1 LSLAFQCSIAVVC
14 ILLCIE
20 DFRNRAVRT
29 IWFALLFG
37 LLLAF
42 QFWVIQDLSML
53 LQSYAAVL
61 LLFGGMLLYFTLR
74 YKKGL
79 AQLKKSIGAGDV
91 VLLLLFPLILPPF
104 YLLLLIVTSTLIG
117 ILGWLFIP
125 SFQQRGIP
133 LAGVQ
138 AFLSILFIFSL

>member
-1 LSLAFQCSIAVVC
+1 
-14 ILLCIE
+14 
-20 DFRNRAVRT
+20 
-29 IWFALLFG
+29 
-37 LLLAF
+37 
-42 QFWVIQDLSML
+42 ML

-61 LLFGGMLLYFTLR
+61 LIFGGMLLYFALR

-117 ILGWLFIP
+117 VLGWLFIP